1 MAELCLFFL
10 LLPVERP
17 ERESIT
23 CRPLIFFFPLACVL
37 PQCFVI

>member
-23 CRPLIFFFPLACVL
+23 CRPLIFFFPLRVCYLNAS
-37 PQCFVI
+37 